1 MPIGS
6 APAQRESTVP
16 ALPPSMKLLAKI
28 KTLWSVAKARKSF
41 TNSASLLF
49 DSLEQNPEHA
59 LEAEQ
64 QKTKPAF
71 SSKVF
76 KHKESIALSANSWA
90 DTSIWG
96 QSGCSLQCAML
107 WAAGSSGS
115 VFVSALGQ

>member
-1 MPIGS
+1 M
-6 APAQRESTVP
+6 P

-71 SSKVF
+71 SGRCLNTRNQL
-76 KHKESIALSANSWA
+76 H
-90 DTSIWG
+90 
-96 QSGCSLQCAML
+96 
-107 WAAGSSGS
+107 
-115 VFVSALGQ
+115 